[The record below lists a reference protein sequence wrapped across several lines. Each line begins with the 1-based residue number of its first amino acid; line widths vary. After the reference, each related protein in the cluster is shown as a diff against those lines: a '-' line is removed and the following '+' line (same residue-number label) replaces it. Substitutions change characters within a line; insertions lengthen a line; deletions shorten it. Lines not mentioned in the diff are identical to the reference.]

1 MEVYDDSIIE
11 GSSGYDSQMS
21 MHAKKYLPSQ
31 LGSRFTSNSEVDFGS
46 SATPTSTGTHTTSKR
61 PSTALS
67 TRSGT
72 ASGRKSRATTAS
84 SIFGFTDLQNVIC
97 AVSEARGVTP
107 SVGVAFINVS
117 IGEVTLSQICDNQSY
132 VKTIHKIQMMS
143 PNRIVCM
150 ATTCPPYR
158 PSTLYSLIKEHVSES
173 QIDAFD
179 RSSWSEI
186 DGLDYIQDLALEGDV
201 EPLKVALN
209 GKYYAITALAAVGI
223 SGLINLTDTC

>member
-1 MEVYDDSIIE
+1 
-11 GSSGYDSQMS
+11 
-21 MHAKKYLPSQ
+21 
-31 LGSRFTSNSEVDFGS
+31 
-46 SATPTSTGTHTTSKR
+46 
-61 PSTALS
+61 
-67 TRSGT
+67 
-72 ASGRKSRATTAS
+72 
-84 SIFGFTDLQNVIC
+84 LQNVIC

-107 SVGVAFINVS
+107 TVGVAFINIS

-143 PNRIVCM
+143 PNKIVCM
-150 ATTCPPYR
+150 ATTCPPNR

-201 EPLKVALN
+201 EPLKVAIN
-209 GKYYAITALAAVGI
+209 GKYYAVTALAAVRI
-223 SGLINLTDTC
+223 STLVTSTDTY